1 MKKKKK
7 IIISQQEPVI
17 FRVAIILNMN
27 VTLIEIKHYLLKNI
41 LIKLDHI

>member
-7 IIISQQEPVI
+7 ITIKHKIKIIFEAI
-17 FRVAIILNMN
+17 IILNTN
-27 VTLIEIKHYLLKNI
+27 VTVIKIEYYWLKNI